1 MSPQSN
7 IGFAAR
13 VAALYAAIFAM
24 IGVQLPF
31 LPVWLKAKGLDAQM
45 IGVVL
50 AIPMVVRIFAIPLA
64 TRMADRRDALR
75 AAIVIAGCASVIAYG
90 LVGLAE
96 GVLVILFTYALAALV
111 FTPVMP
117 LADTYALRGLGERAL
132 AYGPVRLWGSAA
144 FIVGTYVAGYA
155 SDIMPARQLIWLVV
169 AVTALIAVAALTLS
183 PLAAAAAHPPE
194 PSTTHKSLLR
204 DPAFVAVLASASLI
218 QASHAVFYSF
228 ASLEWRAA
236 QLDGT
241 TIAGLWTIGVVAE
254 IVLFA
259 MSGRLP
265 PMIRPTTLLMVGAA
279 GAALRWTA
287 MALDPPA
294 LLLPFLQT
302 LHALVIRRELSRRAL
317 VCRAPGSAGAGS
329 DRARLPCRR
338 VRRGH
343 GGGDGV
349 VRAALRGLRR
359 GRLRGNGASGDRWRR
374 LRGCSA
380 PNGSTRAALNGY
392 GGARAGCRRSA
403 RCRQD
408 RGLAGRSSGA
418 TARHDV

>member
-50 AIPMVVRIFAIPLA
+50 AIPMIVRVFAIPLA
-64 TRMADRRDALR
+64 ARMADRRDALR
-75 AAIVIAGCASVIAYG
+75 AAIVIAGCVSVIGYG

-96 GVLVILFTYALAALV
+96 GVLAILFTYALASLV

-144 FIVGTYVAGYA
+144 FIAGTFVAGYA

-169 AVTALIAVAALTLS
+169 AVTALIAVAALMLS

-228 ASLEWRAA
+228 ATLEWRAA

-241 TIAGLWTIGVVAE
+241 VIAGLWAIGVVAE

-259 MSGRLP
+259 LSGRLP
-265 PMIRPTTLLMVGAA
+265 PMIRPTMLLMVGAA
-279 GAALRWTA
+279 GAACRWTA

-294 LLLPFLQT
+294 ILLPFLQT
-302 LHALVIRRELSRRAL
+302 LHALSFGASYLGALWFVARRAP
-317 VCRAPGSAGAGS
+317 PGQAATAQGYLAVASGAVMAVAMGLSGLLYAAFGAGAY
-329 DRARLPCRR
+329 AAMALAA
-338 VRRGH
+338 VA
-343 GGGDGV
+343 GGGC
-349 VRAALRGLRR
+349 AAI
-359 GRLRGNGASGDRWRR
+359 AH
-374 LRGCSA
+374 
-380 PNGSTRAALNGY
+380 
-392 GGARAGCRRSA
+392 RAGRYPPR
-403 RCRQD
+403 
-408 RGLAGRSSGA
+408 
-418 TARHDV
+418 